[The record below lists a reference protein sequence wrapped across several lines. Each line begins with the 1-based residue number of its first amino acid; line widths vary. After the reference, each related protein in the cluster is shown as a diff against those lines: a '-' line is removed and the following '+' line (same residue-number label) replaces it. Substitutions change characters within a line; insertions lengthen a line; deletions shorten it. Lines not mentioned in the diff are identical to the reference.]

1 MLDTCPG
8 LFVSKPEA
16 GVLFGNRLDVLE
28 LDLLELDLELVLD
41 LLELLSIY
49 NIYKYK
55 YVNFMIK

>member
-16 GVLFGNRLDVLE
+16 FVLLGNRLDDLE
-28 LDLLELDLELVLD
+28 LDLDLLELDLD
-41 LLELLSIY
+41 LLSIY
-49 NIYKYK
+49 NIYKYN